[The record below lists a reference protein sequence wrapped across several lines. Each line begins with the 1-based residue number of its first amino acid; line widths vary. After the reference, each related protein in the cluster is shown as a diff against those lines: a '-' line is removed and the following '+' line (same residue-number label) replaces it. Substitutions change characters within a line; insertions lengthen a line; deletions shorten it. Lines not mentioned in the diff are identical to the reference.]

1 MMEMQFHAHLLN
13 SPLTN
18 SFIVWNQEKCRF
30 LRMRPAD
37 GRNQTASG
45 LNKKLKPFNA
55 SAFCVRVFFSSSGS
69 AKLNCAFSFNYAF
82 NSNRRTISRKIANE
96 KTCIESVCVYLVCF
110 VALRIMSTLYIYSF
124 FTLILLQFFLLG
136 HFNSNGHDT
145 GQTIFSVD
153 F

>member
-1 MMEMQFHAHLLN
+1 MQFHAHLLN

-110 VALRIMSTLYIYSF
+110 VALRIMSKCYNFFYWVILIAMDTILGKPFFQLIFEKAIYRGYS
-124 FTLILLQFFLLG
+124 
-136 HFNSNGHDT
+136 H
-145 GQTIFSVD
+145 V
-153 F
+153 

>member
-1 MMEMQFHAHLLN
+1 MQFHAHLLN

-55 SAFCVRVFFSSSGS
+55 SAFCVRVFFSTSGS

-110 VALRIMSTLYIYSF
+110 VALRIMSKCYNFFYWVILIAMDTILGKPFFQLIFEKAIYRGYS
-124 FTLILLQFFLLG
+124 
-136 HFNSNGHDT
+136 H
-145 GQTIFSVD
+145 V
-153 F
+153 